1 MGTRT
6 QMAYFLLALAF
17 ALLLGG
23 AVVFTNAVEWAGL
36 RLGLGSGAVGSLL
49 AAVATALPESVIPVV
64 AIISGEQTGQ
74 IAIGAILGAP
84 FLLGTLAMLVVGV
97 STHAF
102 ARRREQAERLEVH
115 APTTARDLAISS
127 SFLLIALVLGLTASQ
142 PVRIVAA
149 VGFVLA
155 YVIYAWRTVAHG
167 GEQEGDPD
175 ALYLDRRRGS
185 PRNPLVLIQ
194 IGLGISAIVGGAEL
208 FVTEIEHIAASAGVS
223 PLVLALVLAPLATE
237 LPEKTNSL
245 LWSRR
250 GQDALAIGN
259 ITGALVFQ
267 SMPIV
272 AVGLAFTTWSL
283 TTPSVL
289 AILGAVLGI
298 WIALAAVWRHRRF
311 ALPAMIGWSAL
322 YIGFVGY
329 VSVFG

>member
-1 MGTRT
+1 
-6 QMAYFLLALAF
+6 MAYLFLALAF
-17 ALLLGG
+17 ALLLAG

-49 AAVATALPESVIPVV
+49 AAVATALPESVIPVI
-64 AIISGEQTGQ
+64 AILSGEQSGQ

-84 FLLGTLAMLVVGV
+84 FLLGTLAMLLVGV

-102 ARRREQAERLEVH
+102 AGRREQSERLEVH
-115 APTTARDLAISS
+115 APTTARDLLISS
-127 SFLLIALVLGLTASQ
+127 IFLLIALGLGLFGSQ
-142 PVRIVAA
+142 PVRIAAA

-155 YVIYAWRTVAHG
+155 YVLYAWRTVAHG
-167 GEQEGDPD
+167 GESGEAPD
-175 ALYLDRRRGS
+175 ALYFDRRRTA
-185 PRNPLVLIQ
+185 PRNVLVFAQ
-194 IGLGISAIVGGAEL
+194 VAAGIVAIVGGAHL
-208 FVTEIEHIAASAGVS
+208 FVTEIEHIATSAGVS

-237 LPEKTNSL
+237 LPEKANSV

-267 SMPIV
+267 SMPTV
-272 AVGLAFTTWSL
+272 AVGLAFTTWEL

-289 AILGAVLGI
+289 AIVCAVGGI
-298 WIALAAVWRHRRF
+298 WIALAAVLRKRRF
-311 ALPAMIGWSAL
+311 ALPAMLGWGAL
-322 YIGFVGY
+322 YVFFVSY